1 MDRFFGL
8 DKVCAH
14 DENAAHLTT
23 VHNQVELSIVR
34 SILEGEEIP
43 YLAKDRGSGALV
55 RIITGNSMYGTDI
68 LVPADCLEQ
77 AKEILEAYR
86 NAEPVEEWEDDEEA
100 EDEE

>member
-43 YLAKDRGSGALV
+43 YQTRQRGSGGAV
-55 RIITGNSMYGTDI
+55 TVIAGYSMFGTDI
-68 LVPADCLEQ
+68 FVPKAMLEHAQ
-77 AKEILEAYR
+77 EVLEAYR
-86 NAEPVEEWEDDEEA
+86 NGENVEEDVEGEE
-100 EDEE
+100 EV

>member
-43 YLAKDRGSGALV
+43 YQTRERGSGGAV
-55 RIITGNSMYGTDI
+55 TVIAGYSMFGTDI
-68 LVPADCLEQ
+68 FVPKAMIEKATEVLD
-77 AKEILEAYR
+77 AYR
-86 NAEPVEEWEDDEEA
+86 NGESVDEEYES
-100 EDEE
+100 EDEV